1 MDKKIRYVS
10 ETVVLSAVACFWLL
24 SVMGIVYMFYG

>member
-1 MDKKIRYVS
+1 MAKKIRYVS

-24 SVMGIVYMFYG
+24 GVTAIVYMFYG